1 VKSRTVGATQAL
13 CDRLQRNYTSSNKV
27 VFEYA
32 KGRRHRQASPAEPV
46 DATRITPVSFRLD
59 ALRVTRKHPNTPG
72 ES

>member
-1 VKSRTVGATQAL
+1 
-13 CDRLQRNYTSSNKV
+13 V

-32 KGRRHRQASPAEPV
+32 KDRRHRQASPAEPV

-59 ALRVTRKHPNTPG
+59 ALRVNRKHPNTPG

>member
-1 VKSRTVGATQAL
+1 MKWRAAGATQAL
-13 CDRLQRNYTSSNKV
+13 CDRLSRNCASSNKV

-32 KGRRHRQASPAEPV
+32 KGRRHRRASPAELV

-59 ALRVTRKHPNTPG
+59 ALRVTRKHSNTPG